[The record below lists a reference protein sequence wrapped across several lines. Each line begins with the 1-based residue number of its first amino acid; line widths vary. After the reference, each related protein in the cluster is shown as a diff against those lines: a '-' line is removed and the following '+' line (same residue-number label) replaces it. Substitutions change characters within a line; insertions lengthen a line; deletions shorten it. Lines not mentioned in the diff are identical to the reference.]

1 LNPEKKMDRRVTA
14 TKRDRSGRII
24 ALCNPAEK
32 WSPRRSADVVKD
44 IQSNK
49 KSYYVEEV
57 PRRKYVRVVSGG
69 LLQTTSD
76 ATSQNSLD
84 RLPGA

>member
-1 LNPEKKMDRRVTA
+1 M
-14 TKRDRSGRII
+14 KRDRSGRIT
-24 ALCNPAEK
+24 ALCNPAET
-32 WSPRRSADVVKD
+32 WSPRRAVDVVQD
-44 IQSNK
+44 IQLNK
-49 KSYYVEEV
+49 KSYYVEEG

-76 ATSQNSLD
+76 ATSKNSLD

>member
-1 LNPEKKMDRRVTA
+1 MDRRVKA
-14 TKRDRSGRII
+14 TKKDRNGKII
-24 ALCNPAEK
+24 ALCNAGEK
-32 WSPRRSADVVKD
+32 WSPRRSADIVKD
-44 IQSNK
+44 IQMNK

-76 ATSQNSLD
+76 ETSGNSLD
-84 RLPGA
+84 RLPEG

>member
-1 LNPEKKMDRRVTA
+1 MDRKVTA
-14 TKRDRSGRII
+14 AKRDRNGRII

-44 IQSNK
+44 IQMNK
-49 KSYYVEEV
+49 TSYYVEEA

-69 LLQTTSD
+69 LLQTTTD
-76 ATSQNSLD
+76 TTSKNSLE
-84 RLPGA
+84 RLPGV

>member
-1 LNPEKKMDRRVTA
+1 MKMDRKVTA
-14 TKRDRSGRII
+14 AKRDRSGRIV

-44 IQSNK
+44 IQLNK
-49 KSYYVEEV
+49 KSYYVEET

-69 LLQTTSD
+69 VLQTTTD
-76 ATSQNSLD
+76 ATSKNSLE
-84 RLPGA
+84 RLPVG